1 MSKRELQHSHHISLQ
16 LNIAHKTSPYSALVK
31 SFLETG
37 GWHLLW
43 TKLMLWNWCECYD
56 EVDICDKLMLVISM
70 CCCNNSD
77 ILLTMEF
84 TGKLVYM
91 AHHFLFLQLNLFDV
105 SVDRVGLR
113 FSTLYHG
120 CGFRYQQRVLTTSPC
135 LPISTPKFG

>member
-43 TKLMLWNWCECYD
+43 TKLMLWNWCDCYD

-77 ILLTMEF
+77 ILQTLSNILPLTCVTANEIYEIK
-84 TGKLVYM
+84 TISCKV
-91 AHHFLFLQLNLFDV
+91 LFQYKCNLNVFRGV
-105 SVDRVGLR
+105 VIICQRESCNIHII
-113 FSTLYHG
+113 YH
-120 CGFRYQQRVLTTSPC
+120 YS
-135 LPISTPKFG
+135 

>member
-1 MSKRELQHSHHISLQ
+1 M
-16 LNIAHKTSPYSALVK
+16 
-31 SFLETG
+31 FLEVQRSFVKERVATFTS
-37 GWHLLW
+37 H
-43 TKLMLWNWCECYD
+43 

-84 TGKLVYM
+84 ASKLVYM
-91 AHHFLFLQLNLFDV
+91 AHHFLFLQLNPFDV

-135 LPISTPKFG
+135 LPISTPKFGQSDYGIYMYIYIYIYTYMTEAIHFPTEIEKVE